1 MVTGTSKEISME
13 IKRYLLVQWLTES
26 RFGKT
31 KFGFPIEIRSGIGS
45 DHKLMSLT
53 LALPWDASNDTK
65 KAVLQRGSQQKAPR
79 KRFMTE
85 KLKNAAIQ
93 SEFTTELERKSAAT
107 REQLLQLQE
116 QHARRALPTQT
127 FIDWS
132 HALVVD
138 MIQGVA
144 AKVLS
149 SPNPT
154 HCGGHPRD
162 AEARERNHLRALGHN
177 PLYQEIQ
184 QQKNTVAELQRCEMT
199 GPDDPT
205 SARIEAERLKL
216 HELRLKL
223 AVAKQMEVDL
233 DITNSTKDV
242 SVKTDKDQMQTA
254 WGIWRHYRSSI
265 ATDGCHGLP
274 SRMKTNTLAVTDP
287 ARWRAS

>member
-1 MVTGTSKEISME
+1 
-13 IKRYLLVQWLTES
+13 
-26 RFGKT
+26 
-31 KFGFPIEIRSGIGS
+31 
-45 DHKLMSLT
+45 MSLI

-65 KAVLQRGSQQKAPR
+65 KAMLQRGTQQKAQR

-154 HCGGHPRD
+154 HRGGHS
-162 AEARERNHLRALGHN
+162 REVEVREPNHQRTPGHN
-177 PLYQEIQ
+177 TLLQEIQ
-184 QQKNTVAELQRCEMT
+184 QQKDTIAELQRGEMT
-199 GPDDPT
+199 GPNDPMI
-205 SARIEAERLKL
+205 ARIEGQRLKF
-216 HELRLKL
+216 HDLKL
-223 AVAKQMEVDL
+223 NLAAAKQMEVDR
-233 DITNSTKDV
+233 DITNTTKDV

-287 ARWRAS
+287 ARWRASEIVQPLSAGAQA